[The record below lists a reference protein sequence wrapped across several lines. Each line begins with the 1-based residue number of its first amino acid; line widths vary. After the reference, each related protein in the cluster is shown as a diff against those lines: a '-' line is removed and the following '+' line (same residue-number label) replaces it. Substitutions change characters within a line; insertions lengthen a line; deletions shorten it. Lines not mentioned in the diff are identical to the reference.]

1 MRQRNIHIKNR
12 LFALLSTVAAFSI
25 VLGSIVQYHHHNSH
39 GDIFLSV
46 SLSADIGIGCHHGI
60 GECHHDHDTGNCHD
74 NDCAMHLDDLSL
86 SRDDQ
91 SPDVF
96 SIAIRVP
103 CTTIEAASCRPYTIS
118 CIGKDCII
126 PSAPLKIP
134 IQLRAPPQLG

>member
-1 MRQRNIHIKNR
+1 MRQCDIHIKNR
-12 LFALLSTVAAFSI
+12 LFALLSIVAAFSI

-46 SLSADIGIGCHHGI
+46 SLSADIEIGCHHGI
-60 GECHHDHDTGNCHD
+60 GECHHDHDTGNCQD

-91 SPDVF
+91 SSDVHCT
-96 SIAIRVP
+96 AISVP
-103 CTTIEAASCRPYTIS
+103 CTTIEAAACRPYTIVL
-118 CIGKDCII
+118 IGKGCIL
-126 PSAPLKIP
+126 PSAPLKVP